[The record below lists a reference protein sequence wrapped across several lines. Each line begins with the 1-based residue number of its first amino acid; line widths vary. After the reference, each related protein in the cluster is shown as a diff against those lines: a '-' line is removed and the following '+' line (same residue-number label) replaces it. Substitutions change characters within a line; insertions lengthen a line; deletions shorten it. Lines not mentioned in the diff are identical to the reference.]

1 MFIVF
6 VLLQVF
12 IQDVC
17 GLCPTGWLE
26 FRCSSSC
33 YRFLSSRK
41 MDWTT
46 ARKHCQTLS
55 GDLLTLESEDEMIWV
70 EHELFDYPTSNEW
83 WIGLKR
89 SPDNKTTWLWTDGSI
104 KNESNSFIQWGSGEP
119 NNYLDSEDCGE
130 INNHT
135 LRDRDCGIPQ
145 QSICKRPQDV
155 PHYCDVD
162 NGWTDLVVEGKD
174 IACFKAMP
182 TKVKYK
188 DAQSACMQE
197 EGTLAPMA
205 TESDQQAF
213 IVYLAEQD
221 DGAAYWLPYTRNTK
235 SRLLPI
241 TTSEPENYWWMDPA
255 SDEQTLVDNNTL
267 CMVVDTNT
275 IDFNNR
281 RQASCD
287 DLYKPVCRKELG
299 ICPSGYTKYNDF
311 CFRFE
316 IERRTTWREAR
327 SFCNIRNT
335 KLLRIQSNDTQ
346 IFIERNIQKNSTV
359 WLGFS
364 GTRKDSWRWFDEG
377 DDSTLAFGAFE
388 TNKTASLARNI
399 EMCGVLTGSGKWES
413 QDCGSSNAGTVCI
426 GHFVSRP
433 LGSPCPVEEQNCLE
447 GPLPE
452 PPHTLTPTFKCDISN
467 SYDLSQQNGLC
478 YRQIPM
484 LVDWYKARTLCA
496 NDNAILVDAVTNETM
511 TMLATTY
518 GTTSDKESERWIW
531 TGLNDREKE
540 GHYVWQRGTS
550 QTTKGYWMHGSPN
563 NFEVG
568 TVYSENCVVMATAS
582 HDAYLSGDNR
592 SLIIEWDD
600 IPCGFKRRAVCQ
612 KGPEYNIAL
621 GKMIAVS
628 SGDQGYQLIDDCVD
642 RDISKGCCGI
652 ITGSYPWWQLDLGI
666 PFTISSIVI
675 HRRFKEGCAVC
686 PTEMRDF
693 RLFIS
698 NVTGSKN
705 DTDLV
710 YTETSDRPQTIITV
724 LLDTPITGRY
734 VRIDIPKQD
743 VSFALCEVQVFEYN
757 GWTGKKLTPENSN
770 CITDSTK
777 WLGLVNHTET
787 GLECQRWVLDIPH
800 NHGYHDDTFAGGQ
813 NQHEAENYC
822 RDPRGEGQPWC
833 YTTNPNVRWQFCSI
847 PHCTVTNQ
855 GHKDKSATNSSIC
868 KNGWDEDPNT
878 GACQRSGYEQLTFA
892 DAVNVCQ
899 NEGASVFVPTMESG
913 IGVFNES
920 EIQWLGIIYD
930 MNTTQWKQLSGL
942 DVPMFILDALASATA
957 KKMTGPSCA
966 LISVK
971 TEAMHTADCL
981 ERHNFTCKTAERFL
995 IVKHGSAGGEYVTA
1009 PFLSKYHN
1017 AYKFEFRGES
1027 AALLRLTGKN
1037 DIVHY
1042 EIKLG
1047 GKYSTQCT
1055 IKDVETTEVLYKTR
1069 LDVVTSATVFK
1080 AFWVSWNNSEVKVG
1094 RGELYGRNQF
1104 MSSAVKALDG
1114 ATLELWSSAQTE
1126 WKTYWKD
1133 QSGADE
1139 VKQKTDQSGADEVKQ
1154 KTGVNLALNK
1164 TTRTSSLYHMAGH
1177 SRKGVDGCTNGHY
1190 FDEFC
1195 CTHTKN
1201 DLGAWWEVDLEQMYP
1216 IKDIVVYNRQ
1226 DCCSNRLRGFVV
1238 YISSVSDSTMD
1249 SDIVYRNTDSSVPYI
1264 TRIPVDGKRGRY
1276 VKISLKDKREFLTLC
1291 EVEVMLD
1298 QDSSNC
1304 YTGWH
1309 DYPDTKKCYRIID
1322 QPMRSQQGAEI
1333 CSQLDA
1339 TMSLPT
1345 SLEEELFLYSLLI
1358 GLRKPHNTSMWL
1370 PVMRNGNKMK
1380 IMADE
1385 SHLRYNRFK
1394 NDESSFSNATLCA
1407 GIGQSTGGSWD
1418 WFPCSDK
1425 RTVICQLK
1433 ELASTPAVTTSTTTA
1448 TTVEFT
1454 STTSVTYSTSTATTE
1469 DWSTS
1474 NNILGSLKNSQVD
1487 ASPGEESGLTQGEII
1502 GVVIGVIVGVV
1513 SLGVCVF
1520 FVRKFIVASNIY
1532 QMKQGSFVGF
1542 DNAMFNKGTE
1552 DSVIIQ

>member
-1 MFIVF
+1 
-6 VLLQVF
+6 
-12 IQDVC
+12 
-17 GLCPTGWLE
+17 
-26 FRCSSSC
+26 
-33 YRFLSSRK
+33 
-41 MDWTT
+41 
-46 ARKHCQTLS
+46 
-55 GDLLTLESEDEMIWV
+55 
-70 EHELFDYPTSNEW
+70 
-83 WIGLKR
+83 
-89 SPDNKTTWLWTDGSI
+89 
-104 KNESNSFIQWGSGEP
+104 
-119 NNYLDSEDCGE
+119 
-130 INNHT
+130 
-135 LRDRDCGIPQ
+135 
-145 QSICKRPQDV
+145 
-155 PHYCDVD
+155 
-162 NGWTDLVVEGKD
+162 
-174 IACFKAMP
+174 MP

-847 PHCTVTNQ
+847 PHCTVVTNQ

-1069 LDVVTSATVFK
+1069 LDVVTSATTNPV
-1080 AFWVSWNNSEVKVG
+1080 
-1094 RGELYGRNQF
+1094 
-1104 MSSAVKALDG
+1104 
-1114 ATLELWSSAQTE
+1114 QT
-1126 WKTYWKD
+1126 
-1133 QSGADE
+1133 
-1139 VKQKTDQSGADEVKQ
+1139 
-1154 KTGVNLALNK
+1154 
-1164 TTRTSSLYHMAGH
+1164 
-1177 SRKGVDGCTNGHY
+1177 
-1190 FDEFC
+1190 
-1195 CTHTKN
+1195 
-1201 DLGAWWEVDLEQMYP
+1201 
-1216 IKDIVVYNRQ
+1216 
-1226 DCCSNRLRGFVV
+1226 SNRLRGFVV

-1433 ELASTPAVTTSTTTA
+1433 E
-1448 TTVEFT
+1448 FT

-1469 DWSTS
+1469 DRKSPYNWVMQNKYWSTS